1 MVCRLKDGYIND
13 KMGNKAKGLITLKS
27 QGFNVP
33 DGIVLDS
40 DVYDEIVGFNG
51 IGDKIEELLED
62 LGTDYDA
69 DDISDI
75 SKNIS
80 ELFSNAQLTEDVICV
95 LNTDIHDGVKYA
107 VRSSGI
113 QEDLAGY
120 SFAGQYDTYLD
131 VEGKDNVINAI
142 LKCYRS
148 LFSVNVLTYLLDN
161 DFSFED
167 LKMAVIVEKM
177 VDSDLSGV
185 VFTINPITGNDKEIV
200 AEVIIGQGEQYVSGR
215 VNATTYYYNW
225 YEDKYREVEEELIDK
240 DVLSDL
246 MNKALAIQVSY
257 GYPCDIEY
265 TIKDNVIYF
274 LQVRAITKINY
285 TDYDRVW
292 TTANFKDGGV
302 SSTVCTEFMYSL
314 YEYVWQ
320 YIMPKYLRDAKLVS
334 KYAMPE
340 RLINMYFGRPY
351 WDLTTVKGGASTAPG
366 FKERE
371 FDAQYSIRANYEGDG
386 LVTEYTPSTLVR
398 GLQIINAQRKIVEEF
413 NENIEEH
420 RKKCMDVYDEYIN
433 EYGDLSDIKDI
444 ENKWVELIKE
454 HYLRSEANYFWLIY
468 VNTIEQ
474 AINKGFYLKYA
485 NEIEYLGLISGID
498 NISHMRPLIMAWDIS
513 REIRNNPKEYEYW
526 CEISVKDIVK
536 RITNDSEY
544 MPSIADFI
552 KEYGYHSNREIDVTY
567 PCYDE
572 DLKYV
577 VEIIKEQVKLEEQYD
592 PRVEINKQKEKYEK
606 ILDKIKNKVSKNKYT
621 RVKEKLDKMRKM
633 LWWREELK
641 DISTRYYYLIRKY
654 TLMLAR
660 KYVEL
665 DILGEENEIWNLS
678 MKDIID
684 FIHKDI
690 SASDLKHVI
699 ENNKKYYRS
708 FKNYENETEIGT
720 VDYQNYSTNKDR
732 GIYGVGCNNGI
743 VTARARVI
751 KDVSEI
757 EKLEKNDILVT
768 KFTDTG
774 WTTKF
779 AKLSGIVT
787 EYGGILCHTAI
798 VSREYG
804 IPCIVC
810 AYDAMKKIKDG
821 ELITINGTTG
831 EIKIE
836 KDSSAREDNENDT
849 SI

>member
-13 KMGNKAKGLITLKS
+13 KMGNKAKGIITLKAV
-27 QGFNVP
+27 GFNVP
-33 DGIVLDS
+33 NGIVLDS
-40 DVYDEIVGFNG
+40 DVYDEIIGFNG
-51 IGDKIEELLED
+51 IGDRIEELLEE
-62 LGTDYDA
+62 LGTDYTT
-69 DDISDI
+69 DDII
-75 SKNIS
+75 ETSKSIS
-80 ELFSNAQLTEDVICV
+80 ELFSNAQLTEDVICA

-113 QEDLAGY
+113 QEDLMGY

-131 VEGKDNVINAI
+131 IEGKDNVIKAI
-142 LKCYRS
+142 FKCYTS

-167 LKMAVIVEKM
+167 LKMAVIVQEM
-177 VDSDLSGV
+177 IDSELSGV

-200 AEVIIGQGEQYVSGR
+200 AEVISGQGEQYVSGK

-225 YEDKYREVEEELIDK
+225 YEEKYREFQDELIDK
-240 DVLSDL
+240 DVLDEL
-246 MNKALAIQVSY
+246 MDNALKIQVSY

-265 TIKDNVIYF
+265 TIRDNIIYF

-285 TDYDRVW
+285 TEYDRVW
-292 TTANFKDGGV
+292 TTANYKDGGV
-302 SSTVCTEFMYSL
+302 SSKVCTEFMYSL

-320 YIMPKYLRDAKLVS
+320 YIMPKYLKDAKLVA
-334 KYAMPE
+334 KHDIPE

-371 FDAQYSIRANYEGDG
+371 FDAQYSIRANYKGDG
-386 LVTEYTPSTLVR
+386 LVTEYTPSTIVR
-398 GLQIINAQRKIVEEF
+398 GLQIINAQKKIVEEF
-413 NENIEEH
+413 NNNIEAH
-420 RKKCMDVYDEYIN
+420 RKKCMDVYDEYIKECDN
-433 EYGDLSDIKDI
+433 LIGIEEI
-444 ENKWVELIKE
+444 ENKWIELIKE
-454 HYLRSEANYFWLIY
+454 HYLKSESNYFWLIY

-474 AINKGFYLKYA
+474 AINKGFYLKYVS
-485 NEIEYLGLISGID
+485 EIEYLDLISGID

-513 REIRNNPKEYEYW
+513 REIRNNPEEYKYW
-526 CEISVKDIVK
+526 CDTAVKDIVK
-536 RITNDSEY
+536 RINDNPNY
-544 MPSIADFI
+544 KPSIADFM

-567 PCYDE
+567 PSYEE
-572 DLKYV
+572 DMKYV
-577 VEIIKEQVKLEEQYD
+577 VEIIKEQVKLEDKYN
-592 PRVEINKQKEKYEK
+592 PRIEISKQKEKCDK
-606 ILDKIKNKVSKNKYT
+606 ILDKVKNSVSKNKYNK
-621 RVKEKLDKMRKM
+621 VKDKLDKMRKM

-641 DISTRYYYLIRKY
+641 DISTRYYHLIRKY
-654 TLMLAR
+654 TLKLAR

-665 DILGEENEIWNLS
+665 GVLVDENEIWNLS
-678 MKDIID
+678 IEDIID
-684 FIHKDI
+684 FMDKKI
-690 SASDLKHVI
+690 SISDLDRII
-699 ENNKKYYRS
+699 EKNKRYYMS
-708 FKNYENETEIGT
+708 FANYDNETEIGT
-720 VDYQNYSTNKDR
+720 VNYEEFDIDKDK
-732 GIYGVGCNNGI
+732 GIYGVGCNSGV

-768 KFTDTG
+768 KYTDTG
-774 WTTKF
+774 WTPMF

-810 AYDAMKKIKDG
+810 AYDVMKKIKDG

-831 EIKIE
+831 EIIIE
-836 KDSSAREDNENDT
+836 NESSVREGEENDT

>member
-1 MVCRLKDGYIND
+1 MVCRLKDGYTND

-27 QGFNVP
+27 KGFNVP
-33 DGIVLDS
+33 NGIVLDS
-40 DVYDEIVGFNG
+40 DVYDEIIEFNG
-51 IGDKIEELLED
+51 IGDRIAELLDD
-62 LGTDYDA
+62 LGTDYST
-69 DDISDI
+69 DDVIETSN
-75 SKNIS
+75 NIS
-80 ELFSNAQLTEDVICV
+80 ELFNSVQLTEDVICA
-95 LNTDIHDGVKYA
+95 LNTDIREDVKYA

-113 QEDLAGY
+113 QEDLMGY

-131 VEGKDNVINAI
+131 IKGKDNVIKAI
-142 LKCYRS
+142 LKCYKS

-161 DFSFED
+161 SFNFED
-167 LKMAVIVEKM
+167 LKMAVIVQEM
-177 VDSDLSGV
+177 IDSDLSGV
-185 VFTINPITGNDKEIV
+185 VFTVNPITGNDKEIV
-200 AEVIIGQGEQYVSGR
+200 AEVINGQGEQYVSGK

-225 YEDKYREVEEELIDK
+225 YEDKFSEFQEDLINK
-240 DVLSDL
+240 NVLSDL
-246 MNKALAIQVSY
+246 MDNALKIQVLY

-265 TIKDNVIYF
+265 AISNNAIYF

-285 TDYDRVW
+285 TEYDRVW

-302 SSTVCTEFMYSL
+302 SSNVCTEFMYSL

-320 YIMPKYLRDAKLVS
+320 YIMPKYLKDAKLVA
-334 KYAMPE
+334 KYDLPE

-351 WDLTTVKGGASTAPG
+351 WDLTTVKGGASSAPG
-366 FKERE
+366 FKVRV
-371 FDAQYSIRANYEGDG
+371 FDAQYSIRPNYKGDG

-398 GLQIINAQRKIVEEF
+398 GLQIINAQKKIVEEF
-413 NENIEEH
+413 NNNIEEH
-420 RKKCMDVYDEYIN
+420 RKKCIDVYDEYIK
-433 EYGDLSDIKDI
+433 EYDDLIGIEEI
-444 ENKWVELIKE
+444 ENKWVELIEK
-454 HYLRSEANYFWLIY
+454 HYLNSEANYFWLIY

-474 AINKGFYLKYA
+474 AINKGFYLKYV
-485 NEIEYLGLISGID
+485 NEIEYLELLSGID

-513 REIRNNPKEYEYW
+513 REIRNNPEEYKYW
-526 CEISVKDIVK
+526 CETDVKDIVK
-536 RITNDSEY
+536 RINDNPEY
-544 MPSIADFI
+544 MPSINSFI

-567 PCYDE
+567 PSYDE
-572 DLKYV
+572 DIKYV
-577 VEIIKEQVKLEEQYD
+577 VEIVKEQVKLEDQYN
-592 PRVEINKQKEKYEK
+592 PRTEISKQKEKYEQ
-606 ILDKIKNKVSKNKYT
+606 ILDNLKNNISKNKYNKF
-621 RVKEKLDKMRKM
+621 KEKLDKMRKM

-654 TLMLAR
+654 TLKLAR

-665 DILGEENEIWNLS
+665 GVLVDENEIWNLG

-684 FIHKDI
+684 FIHKKI
-690 SASDLKHVI
+690 SISDLDHII
-699 ENNKKYYRS
+699 EKN
-708 FKNYENETEIGT
+708 KNYYMSFANYDNETEIGT
-720 VDYQNYSTNKDR
+720 VNYEEYDMDKNK
-732 GIYGVGCNNGI
+732 GIYGVGCNKGV

-774 WTTKF
+774 WTSKF

-821 ELITINGTTG
+821 DLITINGTTG
-831 EIKIE
+831 EIVI
-836 KDSSAREDNENDT
+836 ENDK
-849 SI
+849 